1 MLTSEAIDKNRSGTG
16 RIALFVTLGTETVFF
31 LTALVAYVALRGQVE
46 WNVSH
51 SIDRLIIPL
60 ANTAVLLISA
70 GAAWWAVRA
79 VHSGR
84 LANVKLPLIATL
96 LLGLLFIGGQM
107 YEFNHAGLS
116 IDDQALG
123 GVFFTLIVFHAIHV
137 FAGMV
142 FHGLNLAR
150 AYQYDFSPA
159 ESSVI
164 VLGTWFWYY
173 VTAVWLVLFAALY
186 LL

>member
-1 MLTSEAIDKNRSGTG
+1 MITSKAINETRSGTG

-31 LTALVAYVALRGQVE
+31 LTALVAYVALRSQVD

-51 SIDRLIIPL
+51 SVSRLAIPL
-60 ANTAVLLISA
+60 VNTTILLISA
-70 GAAWWAVRA
+70 GTASWAVNTVRKGSLGA
-79 VHSGR
+79 D
-84 LANVKLPLIATL
+84 KLPLITTL
-96 LLGLLFIGGQM
+96 LLGLVFIAGQV

-123 GVFFTLIVFHAIHV
+123 GVFFTLITFHAVHV

-142 FHGLNLAR
+142 FNGLNLAR
-150 AYQYDFSPA
+150 AYQHDFSA
-159 ESSVI
+159 EETSVI
-164 VLGTWFWYY
+164 ILGSWFWYY
-173 VTAVWLVLFAALY
+173 VTAVWLVLFTALY